1 MFMIDIEVH
10 EFIVF
15 PSIPIPIL
23 LYSFFS
29 FKFSLIAQQR
39 DKDENCS
46 WSANGVAKATREAH
60 GAGKL
65 LL

>member
-1 MFMIDIEVH
+1 MIDIKVH
-10 EFIVF
+10 EFIVLPPYQF
-15 PSIPIPIL
+15 QL
-23 LYSFFS
+23 CCTLFFFS
-29 FKFSLIAQQR
+29 FKFSLIIQRR
-39 DKDENCS
+39 DKDEDCS